1 MSPVRTHQPL
11 WRGSCTTRGDHT
23 HGPGRRCGTMDGMQ
37 SPQDVA
43 AAVGRNV
50 RALRSQHRM
59 TVDALAAAAGVS
71 RDTVVRIEMA
81 RGSPSIATL
90 CGLAAALRVGV
101 ESLVDGDAQPQV
113 VLRRNGDAPRLWSSP
128 AGSSAIF
135 RIGTD
140 PPDAVELWD
149 WTLQPG
155 DSFDGEAHPMGT
167 REVLSV
173 LSGRLGLRIGRT
185 AQQLGT
191 GDVAGPQL
199 LGGAADPQPEP
210 PGQHREHLLGA
221 HRVRLAVERVAGLQR
236 PVPQLDDVGRV
247 GADPEDRAAARR
259 AAPQPRRLGVAA
271 HHHPRLGVAVDQ
283 RRDADPQRRG
293 QPAQRARCS
302 GCRGRSRSG
311 SPCRG

>member
-1 MSPVRTHQPL
+1 ME
-11 WRGSCTTRGDHT
+11 
-23 HGPGRRCGTMDGMQ
+23 GMQ

-71 RDTVVRIEMA
+71 RDTVVQIEMA

-101 ESLVDGDAQPQV
+101 DSLVDGDAQPQV
-113 VLRRNGDAPRLWSSP
+113 VLRRDGDAPRLWSSP

-191 GDVAGPQL
+191 GDTVVFQAHAPHRYTGEGDEPVRFVMAVLQTGDTGQAGPT
-199 LGGAADPQPEP
+199 GIAEAEIP
-210 PGQHREHLLGA
+210 
-221 HRVRLAVERVAGLQR
+221 
-236 PVPQLDDVGRV
+236 LDD
-247 GADPEDRAAARR
+247 P
-259 AAPQPRRLGVAA
+259 AP
-271 HHHPRLGVAVDQ
+271 
-283 RRDADPQRRG
+283 
-293 QPAQRARCS
+293 
-302 GCRGRSRSG
+302 
-311 SPCRG
+311 